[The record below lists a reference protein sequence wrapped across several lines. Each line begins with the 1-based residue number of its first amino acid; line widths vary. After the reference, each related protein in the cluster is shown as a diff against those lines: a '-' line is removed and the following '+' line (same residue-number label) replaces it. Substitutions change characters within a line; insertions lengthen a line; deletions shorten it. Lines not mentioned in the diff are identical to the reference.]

1 MPAYKYL
8 GCVTAFSENGNT
20 QLIQPSEIPMPINR
34 SENSYTERLLGILL
48 LIVDESVVPK
58 RFWASKPYPVL
69 VEKEDA
75 YQPTVKPLNITLK
88 RILKEAEPVVE
99 GYQSLIKPLNIKMRT
114 LLKQV
119 NINDNDSY
127 ASNIQPLDITKVTI
141 EPPKNH
147 EYHEGT
153 DTYMAAIKPLTINTR
168 RLLIEYS
175 DNSKDAY
182 SVSIKPLDINFIK
195 G

>member
-88 RILKEAEPVVE
+88 RILKDTTIDSDA
-99 GYQSLIKPLNIKMRT
+99 YQPSVK
-114 LLKQV
+114 
-119 NINDNDSY
+119 
-127 ASNIQPLDITKVTI
+127 PLDITLRSLLMRKDVDD
-141 EPPKNH
+141 N
-147 EYHEGT
+147 
-153 DTYMAAIKPLTINTR
+153 DTYQPT
-168 RLLIEYS
+168 
-175 DNSKDAY
+175 
-182 SVSIKPLDINFIK
+182 VKPLDITLRRILKDKTIDGDAYMPSVKPLDITLKRLLIDHNVYDNDAYTPSVRPLDITLK
-195 G
+195 AGV

>member
-88 RILKEAEPVVE
+88 RILKDTTIDSDA
-99 GYQSLIKPLNIKMRT
+99 YQPSVK
-114 LLKQV
+114 
-119 NINDNDSY
+119 
-127 ASNIQPLDITKVTI
+127 PLDITLRSLLMN
-141 EPPKNH
+141 KNIDD
-147 EYHEGT
+147 G
-153 DTYMAAIKPLTINTR
+153 
-168 RLLIEYS
+168 
-175 DNSKDAY
+175 DAY
-182 SVSIKPLDINFIK
+182 QPSVKPLDITLKSLLMSKNIDGDAYK
-195 G
+195 PSVKPLDITLKRVLIEQTTNDGDAYMPSVKPLDITLKTEV

>member
-58 RFWASKPYPVL
+58 RFWASKPYPAL
-69 VEKEDA
+69 VEREDA

-88 RILKEAEPVVE
+88 RILKDTT
-99 GYQSLIKPLNIKMRT
+99 I
-114 LLKQV
+114 
-119 NINDNDSY
+119 DSDAY
-127 ASNIQPLDITKVTI
+127 MPSVKPLDIT
-141 EPPKNH
+141 
-147 EYHEGT
+147 
-153 DTYMAAIKPLTINTR
+153 LR
-168 RLLIEYS
+168 SLLMRKDIDE
-175 DNSKDAY
+175 NDAY
-182 SVSIKPLDINFIK
+182 MPSVKPLDITLKSLLMSKNIDGDAYIPSVK
-195 G
+195 PLDITLKRVLIEHIVDDKDAYIPSVKPLDITLKTGA